1 LLHLSEVK
9 GPVMDRLKSSQFL
22 SDLGGRVFLT
32 HYQAVQ
38 QLAPELIAAAAL
50 QRAAGALE
58 VQQAG
63 PAPIRNR

>member
-9 GPVMDRLKSSQFL
+9 GPVMDRLKSSAFL

-38 QLAPELIAAAAL
+38 QLTPELMGAAL
-50 QRAAGALE
+50 E
-58 VQQAG
+58 HST
-63 PAPIRNR
+63 PAPGVDPQPVGNR